1 MNEFYTVKEVAIM
14 SGLTERTIRHY
25 IQTGI
30 LKGSK
35 TDGIWKFTPEEVDA
49 FFEHPSVFPGIQSKR
64 NGIVSEFLVNRSRFQ
79 NRICAI
85 LDLPKEDRN
94 KVSGLF
100 CDIFNHGN
108 YGKNLEFYYEDF
120 EGCPRIILTGSLNNV
135 LAVMNQ
141 YQALSDSEVD
151 RDEI

>member
-1 MNEFYTVKEVAIM
+1 MNEFYTVKEIALM

-35 TDGIWKFTPEEVDA
+35 ADGIWKFTPEEVDA
-49 FFEHPSVFPGIQSKR
+49 FFAHPSVFPGILSKR
-64 NGIVSEFLVNRSRFQ
+64 NGVVSDFLVNRSTSQ

-94 KVSGLF
+94 KVSRRLLQQS
-100 CDIFNHGN
+100 I
-108 YGKNLEFYYEDF
+108 
-120 EGCPRIILTGSLNNV
+120 SV
-135 LAVMNQ
+135 L
-141 YQALSDSEVD
+141 LHC
-151 RDEI
+151 